1 MLTGRARRTP
11 LPDSSWICMGP
22 LKINLSQAFAGQ
34 RVGVKQVEE
43 KIWLVSFM
51 RYDLGFFDHETCRIE
66 SAANPF
72 AAKLKLAAGSLRI
85 RILRLLQIVPLQ
97 H

>member
-1 MLTGRARRTP
+1 
-11 LPDSSWICMGP
+11 
-22 LKINLSQAFAGQ
+22 LKIDLSQAFAGQ

-51 RYDLGFFDHETCRIE
+51 RYDLGFFEEDQTRVTQ
-66 SAANPF
+66 P
-72 AAKLKLAAGSLRI
+72 KG
-85 RILRLLQIVPLQ
+85 RLEPLERLGAISPAPRRNDV

>member
-1 MLTGRARRTP
+1 VSNATVNRTLEVVRAILRK
-11 LPDSSWICMGP
+11 
-22 LKINLSQAFAGQ
+22 KINLSRAFAGQ

-72 AAKLKLAAGSLRI
+72 AA
-85 RILRLLQIVPLQ
+85 RLSPMSPV
-97 H
+97 

>member
-1 MLTGRARRTP
+1 MRALTT
-11 LPDSSWICMGP
+11 
-22 LKINLSQAFAGQ
+22 NLSQAFAGQ
-34 RVGVKQVEE
+34 KVGVKQVEE

-72 AAKLKLAAGSLRI
+72 AAKLSPMSP
-85 RILRLLQIVPLQ
+85 V
-97 H
+97 

>member
-1 MLTGRARRTP
+1 
-11 LPDSSWICMGP
+11 MGA

-51 RYDLGFFDHETCRIE
+51 CYDLGFFDHQTCRIE

-72 AAKLKLAAGSLRI
+72 AA
-85 RILRLLQIVPLQ
+85 RLSPLSPV
-97 H
+97 